1 MKHLKTY
8 GKFTDVHYKLFES
21 SNDGIRPDIIDILS
35 PITDDGIT
43 TLSIDRYYKGELRSS
58 VQSEV
63 IELRLTNKSHMVK
76 PVDNKEDF
84 ERLKDYL
91 RSKGYRFERWWI
103 THGQDRSWNNLF
115 KVERDDEW
123 DDMRY
128 PVKEEWIELYF
139 IK

>member
-1 MKHLKTY
+1 MINMKYLNT
-8 GKFTDVHYKLFES
+8 YKLFES
-21 SNDGIRPDIIDILS
+21 SNDGIISDVIDILS

-43 TLSIDRYYKGELRSS
+43 TLSIDRYYKGQLRSS
-58 VQSEV
+58 IQSEV

-84 ERLKDYL
+84 ERLKEYL
-91 RSKGYRFERWWI
+91 RTKGYRFERWWI

-115 KVERDDEW
+115 KSKGDDMW
-123 DDMRY
+123 DDMNY

>member
-1 MKHLKTY
+1 MKYLNT
-8 GKFTDVHYKLFES
+8 YKLFES
-21 SNDGIRPDIIDILS
+21 SNDGIISDVIDILS

-43 TLSIDRYYKGELRSS
+43 TLSIDRYYKGQLRSS
-58 VQSEV
+58 IQSEV

-84 ERLKDYL
+84 ERLKEYL
-91 RSKGYRFERWWI
+91 RTKGYRFERWWI

-115 KVERDDEW
+115 KSKGDDMW
-123 DDMRY
+123 DDMNY